1 LKGDLSG
8 KQRDYISRIHGAA
21 KMLLGVINDVL
32 DFSKIEAGQM
42 RLEETEFTLDEVLD
56 NVSSVLLHR
65 AQEKGLELQYVVEPG
80 VPAQLLGDPLRLAQ
94 ILVNLIGNALKFTA
108 SGSVSVYVRRL
119 AADSDACVRLEFD
132 VQDTGIGM
140 SAEQQR
146 NLFQA
151 FSQAD
156 TSITRKFGGT
166 GLGLA
171 ISKHLTELMGGDIRV
186 SSQPRVGSTFSFTIN
201 LRPGRQPAAVVHAA
215 SHRPPVVDDNPLAGL
230 RVLLVDDL
238 PTNCLIAG
246 EILEAFGAT
255 VDTAENGVQA
265 LHKLLDDQVPC
276 DVVLMD
282 IQMPEMDGLEA
293 TRRLR
298 ATLRGARLPIIAMTA
313 HALESE
319 RERCRA
325 AGMDDFIAKPIDPD
339 LLQQKLLRWRPAPG
353 GQAARRTAAHT
364 AMPSGGDL
372 PELPGIDKAEGL
384 RRMMNKPT
392 LYEKVLR
399 DFHSRFLSEPEA
411 IRAAIDSGDLAT
423 AERRAHSTKG
433 LAGTI
438 GAPALQE
445 AAKAL
450 ETALRERDSA
460 LETLFTGFADELRQV
475 TDGIARGFDIERSRP
490 G

>member
-1 LKGDLSG
+1 
-8 KQRDYISRIHGAA
+8 
-21 KMLLGVINDVL
+21 
-32 DFSKIEAGQM
+32 
-42 RLEETEFTLDEVLD
+42 
-56 NVSSVLLHR
+56 
-65 AQEKGLELQYVVEPG
+65 
-80 VPAQLLGDPLRLAQ
+80 
-94 ILVNLIGNALKFTA
+94 
-108 SGSVSVYVRRL
+108 
-119 AADSDACVRLEFD
+119 
-132 VQDTGIGM
+132 M

-151 FSQAD
+151 
-156 TSITRKFGGT
+156 
-166 GLGLA
+166 
-171 ISKHLTELMGGDIRV
+171 ISKRLTELMGGDIRV
-186 SSQPRVGSTFSFTIN
+186 TSQTSVGSTFSFTIK
-201 LRPGRQPAAVVHAA
+201 LRPGRQPAAAVHAA
-215 SHRPPVVDDNPLAGL
+215 AHRALVVDDSPLARTILIRLLEEQGCSAIAAESGQAALALLADTRTAPFEFVTIDLNMPGMDGLELAEAIVDQVSPQPKLVMVTAVDTTNLAEKERLRCFDAVLSKPVTAAQIGKLLATEALNSPSSPIQPAPLAGL

-255 VDTAENGVQA
+255 VETAGNGVQA

-399 DFHSRFLSEPEA
+399 DFHSRFLSEPET

-438 GAPALQE
+438 GASALQQ

-450 ETALRERDSA
+450 ETALRERDAA
-460 LETLFTGFADELRQV
+460 LETLFTRFADELRQV